1 MRIYEVKIEIMT
13 VTNSWCTRIEWR
25 EAKLVFT
32 QTVAQYCDKKVLI
45 EFPFLLSDLSTIT
58 FAE

>member
-13 VTNSWCTRIEWR
+13 VTNSHERIEWK

-32 QTVAQYCDKKVLI
+32 QTVAQHCDKKVLI